1 MDLRRWELKLV
12 VHPDR
17 VSVIGV
23 ICVQEKITDIASK
36 VAPKR
41 WVAKWADGKIIESA
55 VRH

>member
-23 ICVQEKITDIASK
+23 IYVQEKITDIASK

-41 WVAKWADGKIIESA
+41 WVAVDVDEVGRRKNN
-55 VRH
+55 

>member
-23 ICVQEKITDIASK
+23 IYVQEKITDIASK
-36 VAPKR
+36 VASKR
-41 WVAKWADGKIIESA
+41 WGCCRRRSGPTEK
-55 VRH
+55 

>member
-23 ICVQEKITDIASK
+23 IYVQEKITDIASK
-36 VAPKR
+36 VAPKVASKR
-41 WVAKWADGKIIESA
+41 WGCC
-55 VRH
+55 RRR

>member
-36 VAPKR
+36 VAPKVASKVASKR
-41 WVAKWADGKIIESA
+41 WGCC
-55 VRH
+55 RRR